1 MSTPPPNRAVK
12 RVPCERCGTSTFI
25 PANLGMFQH
34 SNCSNCGHAVMT
46 PVKLDQFELR
56 AVCGS
61 GGMATVYRAH
71 DEILD
76 RDVAVKLMQP
86 EFTGDTNAMAGFFRE
101 AQYQASL
108 NHTNIVQVYNYG
120 QFKGYKYL
128 VMEVADRGDLDG
140 LIQKNGR
147 VDELYVLDAGI
158 KIAGALEL
166 VRKKGLIHLDLKP
179 DNILY
184 NVDGEPK
191 LTDFGIA
198 RKVNEPRSTEGLVGT
213 PFYIAPERVAR
224 GVQDF
229 RSDMYSLGAT
239 LYHALTGQ
247 VPFNGN
253 TVEETVW
260 AHVKTRI
267 TPPRKIVRDISANTE
282 GAILRAMN
290 KDPEKRFRDYD
301 EMILTLEASRS
312 ELLQKRSGAKSG
324 WFG

>member
-1 MSTPPPNRAVK
+1 
-12 RVPCERCGTSTFI
+12 
-25 PANLGMFQH
+25 
-34 SNCSNCGHAVMT
+34 
-46 PVKLDQFELR
+46 
-56 AVCGS
+56 
-61 GGMATVYRAH
+61 
-71 DEILD
+71 
-76 RDVAVKLMQP
+76 MQP

-108 NHTNIVQVYNYG
+108 VHTNIVQVYNYG

-147 VDELYVLDAGI
+147 VDELYVLDARHQNRRRPR
-158 KIAGALEL
+158 AGPP
-166 VRKKGLIHLDLKP
+166 RDLIHLDLKP

-198 RKVNEPRSTEGLVGT
+198 RKVNEPRSAEGLVGT

-253 TVEETVW
+253 TVGETVW
-260 AHVKTRI
+260 AARGYVS
-267 TPPRKIVRDISANTE
+267 PRR
-282 GAILRAMN
+282 
-290 KDPEKRFRDYD
+290 
-301 EMILTLEASRS
+301 
-312 ELLQKRSGAKSG
+312 AKSSATSVPIRKAPSSAL
-324 WFG
+324 

>member
-1 MSTPPPNRAVK
+1 
-12 RVPCERCGTSTFI
+12 
-25 PANLGMFQH
+25 
-34 SNCSNCGHAVMT
+34 
-46 PVKLDQFELR
+46 
-56 AVCGS
+56 
-61 GGMATVYRAH
+61 
-71 DEILD
+71 
-76 RDVAVKLMQP
+76 
-86 EFTGDTNAMAGFFRE
+86 MAGFFRE

-120 QFKGYKYL
+120 HFKGHKYL

-166 VRKKGLIHLDLKP
+166 VRKKEIIHLDLKP

-184 NVDGEPK
+184 NIDGEPK

-198 RKVNEPRSTEGLVGT
+198 RKVNEPRAAEGLVGT

-253 TVEETVW
+253 SVEETVW

-324 WFG
+324 WFS